1 MPIQT
6 LAQQFKE
13 SLERHKQDPGRS
25 DTPVSL
31 YDKRR
36 NFSYNA
42 KYNRVPPNAEGRK
55 LYQEMQAKRE
65 KERGVKE
72 QTIKEKFGI
81 SMNDIQNTKKN
92 DIWNKDYVQ
101 RKPTTLSS
109 QATRQTPSWLK
120 LAAEKSDVTGLM
132 AAYAR
137 RHEVES
143 SKPQEDNYI
152 SEARRRGDSFHGL
165 PPAPTPS
172 PLPQQSPYHHY
183 HENDIGYGA
192 SNQTRTDVHQGQPI
206 ILLHPPQAY
215 QQHQYPENQ
224 QFLHV
229 HQLRAQPTL
238 SQQPFQHDPDLT
250 QQNSF
255 SFQDRY
261 PLHNNQ
267 LVPDDQRYYIDQ
279 NIARYPALP
288 SISAQP
294 GTASNILPQ
303 SWQNGGNKTLH
314 STQSISSFQPFDGY
328 TPDATSTPQRDNRF
342 LKAPHYPSSGSSHS
356 QQPFYPESGGS
367 ARDRPHGANHSIP
380 DPLYKAQQYPT
391 TSTNILQYQPM
402 SNQEQYS
409 QTSSAQQFCNP
420 GPDHMDFP
428 GNPYYLASSTIH
440 ILRPKNG
447 EPQVRFQ
454 NTPEIFHL
462 PPPQLHADLSGSIQ
476 DGSGIT
482 PIPSHQVRQTYHD
495 IHSQYQNQL
504 THPQPAPMWTDNT
517 SGKWYRP
524 VSAPLTV
531 HEQAA
536 NSDSAPPPGLQ
547 QAHEEIVKL
556 RKAKRQRELSQ
567 SGEPRRLSVKVVN
580 DLERIAD
587 ETVDGLDLVRPD
599 MLSLDDQPQGDISMS
614 SGHTH
619 LSSQFQTPQ
628 ERSRHR
634 SPHTQNQGWSRN
646 NSRRPHS
653 HHDKYYTDDTE
664 TETDSDS
671 YTSDNTPS
679 STEDDDAYRPS
690 THSGESGG
698 PYRSHHSD
706 CSNYSQRT
714 KKSTKRRR
722 TTSKNHRRKYG
733 SQRRKRAKYT
743 HRPSGRYERFE
754 DTTEDGT
761 DTSDQTD
768 ERYDPDVGVDINE
781 DMEEDPLPQRQK
793 VPKPVKPLSAIAN
806 TVRLPLTTEIFKPK
820 STTRGQAN
828 MMAQV
833 RKAQVPTTDRG
844 KRRKRN
850 VRIPSPAQTVLGE
863 DIEVFSDEEDEE
875 QDDDEVI
882 QDDTDEIQINKVKAR
897 GRWLRDYEERDR
909 LSTVEEE
916 NEEQEDRTEAYGGD
930 THREHDGAQVDERT
944 EEDKFWG
951 EGGDLGF
958 KIWRDGY

>member
-25 DTPVSL
+25 ETPVSL

-42 KYNRVPPNAEGRK
+42 KYNRVPPNAQGRK

-81 SMNDIQNTKKN
+81 SMKDVESTKKN

-101 RKPTTLSS
+101 RRPTTLSS
-109 QATRQTPSWLK
+109 QATRHTPSWLK

-172 PLPQQSPYHHY
+172 PLPQQSPYHQY
-183 HENDIGYGA
+183 QENNIGYGA
-192 SNQTRTDVHQGQPI
+192 SNQTRIDVHQGQPN

-224 QFLHV
+224 QLLHV
-229 HQLRAQPTL
+229 HQPKAHPTL
-238 SQQPFQHDPDLT
+238 SQHDPDLT

-255 SFQDRY
+255 SFQHQY
-261 PLHNNQ
+261 PLYNNE
-267 LVPDDQRYYIDQ
+267 LVSNDQRYYIDQ
-279 NIARYPALP
+279 GTARYPALP
-288 SISAQP
+288 SISP
-294 GTASNILPQ
+294 HSGTASNILPQ
-303 SWQNGGNKTLH
+303 SWQNGENKTLH
-314 STQSISSFQPFDGY
+314 STESISSLQPFDGY

-342 LKAPHYPSSGSSHS
+342 LKAPHYPSSGSTHS

-367 ARDRPHGANHSIP
+367 ALDRRHGAIHSIP

-391 TSTNILQYQPM
+391 TSMNIPQHNPM

-409 QTSSAQQFCNP
+409 QTSSTQQSRNP
-420 GPDHMDFP
+420 RPDRTVLLND
-428 GNPYYLASSTIH
+428 NPYYQAS
-440 ILRPKNG
+440 ILTSKNG
-447 EPQVRFQ
+447 EHQVRFRS
-454 NTPEIFHL
+454 TPEVFFL
-462 PPPQLHADLSGSIQ
+462 PPQSHADLPGNLQ
-476 DGSGIT
+476 DGSGMT
-482 PIPSHQVRQTYHD
+482 PIPSQQVRQTYQD
-495 IHSQYQNQL
+495 IHSRHSIPL
-504 THPQPAPMWTDNT
+504 PHPQPSPGWTDNT
-517 SGKWYRP
+517 ATSWYQP
-524 VSAPLTV
+524 VSGPLPV

-536 NSDSAPPPGLQ
+536 NIDSAPPAGLQ

-556 RKAKRQRELSQ
+556 RKAKRQKKSSQ
-567 SGEPRRLSVKVVN
+567 SGKAQRLSAKVVN

-587 ETVDGLDLVRPD
+587 ETVDELDLLRRD
-599 MLSLDDQPQGDISMS
+599 MLSLDDQPQGVISMAS
-614 SGHTH
+614 DHTH
-619 LSSQFQTPQ
+619 LSAHPSSPR
-628 ERSRHR
+628 ERCLHR
-634 SPHTQNQGWSRN
+634 SSRTQNHGWRPN
-646 NSRRPHS
+646 TYHPPHS
-653 HHDKYYTDDTE
+653 HHDEYYTDDTE
-664 TETDSDS
+664 TGTDGDS
-671 YTSDNTPS
+671 YTSDNFLS
-679 STEDDDAYRPS
+679 SMEDDDAYIPS
-690 THSGESGG
+690 AHSHGSRG
-698 PYRSHHSD
+698 YSRSHHSD
-706 CSNYSQRT
+706 SSSHSQRT
-714 KKSTKRRR
+714 KRSSKRRR
-722 TTSKNHRRKYG
+722 TTSKYHRRKYG
-733 SQRRKRAKYT
+733 SQRRKRPRYT
-743 HRPSGRYERFE
+743 HSPSGRYERFE
-754 DTTEDGT
+754 DTTEDST
-761 DTSDQTD
+761 DTSDQTH
-768 ERYDPDVGVDINE
+768 ERYDPDVDIDIDE
-781 DMEEDPLPQRQK
+781 DMEVDHPLPQRQK

-806 TVRLPLTTEIFKPK
+806 TVRLPHTTKSSKPK
-820 STTRGQAN
+820 PTTRRQAN
-828 MMAQV
+828 VITQV
-833 RKAQVPTTDRG
+833 RKAQVPITNAT
-844 KRRKRN
+844 RRKRN
-850 VRIPSPAQTVLGE
+850 IRIPSPAQTVLGE
-863 DIEVFSDEEDEE
+863 DIEEFSDDQDEE

-882 QDDTDEIQINKVKAR
+882 QDDTDEIQTNKVKAR

-916 NEEQEDRTEAYGGD
+916 NEEQEDKTEAHGGD
-930 THREHDGAQVDERT
+930 SHREHDGVQLDERT

>member
-25 DTPVSL
+25 ETPVSL

-42 KYNRVPPNAEGRK
+42 KYNRLPPNAEGRK

-65 KERGVKE
+65 KERGAKE

-81 SMNDIQNTKKN
+81 SMNDVENTKKN
-92 DIWNKDYVQ
+92 DIWNKHYVQ
-101 RKPTTLSS
+101 RRPTTLSS
-109 QATRQTPSWLK
+109 QATRYTPSWLK
-120 LAAEKSDVTGLM
+120 LAADKSDVTGLM

-172 PLPQQSPYHHY
+172 LLPQQLPYHQY
-183 HENDIGYGA
+183 QENNIGYGA
-192 SNQTRTDVHQGQPI
+192 SNQTRTDVHQGQPN
-206 ILLHPPQAY
+206 ILLHPSQAH

-224 QFLHV
+224 QPLHV
-229 HQLRAQPTL
+229 HQPRPHPTL
-238 SQQPFQHDPDLT
+238 PQQPFQHDPDLT

-261 PLHNNQ
+261 PLYNNQ
-267 LVPDDQRYYIDQ
+267 LVSDDQRCYIDQ
-279 NIARYPALP
+279 STARYPALP
-288 SISAQP
+288 STSSYP
-294 GTASNILPQ
+294 GTASNIHPQ
-303 SWQNGGNKTLH
+303 SWQNGGDETHH
-314 STQSISSFQPFDGY
+314 STQAISSFQPFDGY
-328 TPDATSTPQRDNRF
+328 TSDATSTPQRDNKF
-342 LKAPHYPSSGSSHS
+342 FNVPHYPSSESSHS

-367 ARDRPHGANHSIP
+367 ALDHHHGANHSIP
-380 DPLYKAQQYPT
+380 GPPYKAQQYPT
-391 TSTNILQYQPM
+391 TSMNIPQYQQM

-409 QTSSAQQFCNP
+409 QTSSTQQFYNP
-420 GPDHMDFP
+420 EPDHMVLP
-428 GNPYYLASSTIH
+428 GNPYYQTSPTSQ
-440 ILRPKNG
+440 ILTPKNG
-447 EPQVRFQ
+447 EHHVRFRS
-454 NTPEIFHL
+454 TPEVFHL
-462 PPPQLHADLSGSIQ
+462 PPPQSHADLSGNIQ
-476 DGSGIT
+476 DGSGMT
-482 PIPSHQVRQTYHD
+482 PTSSHQVRQILHD

-504 THPQPAPMWTDNT
+504 AHPQPSPGWTDTT
-517 SGKWYRP
+517 STKWYEP
-524 VSAPLTV
+524 VSDSLPA
-531 HEQAA
+531 HGQAA
-536 NSDSAPPPGLQ
+536 NRSAPPPGLQ

-556 RKAKRQRELSQ
+556 RKAKRQREFSQ

-587 ETVDGLDLVRPD
+587 ETVDGLDLLRPD
-599 MLSLDDQPQGDISMS
+599 MLNLEDQPHGDISMS
-614 SGHTH
+614 SDHTH
-619 LSSQFQTPQ
+619 LSSHPQTPE
-628 ERSRHR
+628 ERCQHR
-634 SPHTQNQGWSRN
+634 SPHTQNHRWSRN

-664 TETDSDS
+664 IGADSDS
-671 YTSDNTPS
+671 YTSDTTPS
-679 STEDDDAYRPS
+679 TTEDDDAYCPS
-690 THSGESGG
+690 THSRESGG

-706 CSNYSQRT
+706 SSNYSQRT
-714 KKSTKRRR
+714 KLSTKRRR
-722 TTSKNHRRKYG
+722 TTSKHHRRKYG
-733 SQRRKRAKYT
+733 SQRRKRARYT
-743 HRPSGRYERFE
+743 HSPSGRYERFE
-754 DTTEDGT
+754 DTTKDST
-761 DTSDQTD
+761 DTSNQTD
-768 ERYDPDVGVDINE
+768 ERYDPDVDVDIDE
-781 DMEEDPLPQRQK
+781 DMEEDPLPPRQK
-793 VPKPVKPLSAIAN
+793 IPKPVKPLSAIAN
-806 TVRLPLTTEIFKPK
+806 TVRLPPTTKTSKPK
-820 STTRGQAN
+820 STTRGQAS

-833 RKAQVPTTDRG
+833 RKAQVPITDTG

-850 VRIPSPAQTVLGE
+850 IRIPSPAQTVLGE
-863 DIEVFSDEEDEE
+863 DIEVFSNDEDEE
-875 QDDDEVI
+875 QADDEII
-882 QDDTDEIQINKVKAR
+882 QDYIDEIQTNTVKAR

-916 NEEQEDRTEAYGGD
+916 NEEQEDKTEAHGGD
-930 THREHDGAQVDERT
+930 THREHDGVQVDERT